1 MKPQTELPAP
11 AAESQTINLR
21 DPYLAAF
28 LAWLIPGAGHF
39 YQRRWGKGGLFMV
52 CILGTFFAGLVMGHG
67 RVVYASWRQNDQ
79 RFYYAG
85 QVCVGLPAMP
95 ALVQSLRMGSD
106 PPKAPLWDGFMAPPL
121 LSGEPAGQPVPG
133 NWAASQV
140 AAGVFE
146 ASDFPNLDL
155 QNPAPVVNYMQS
167 AGRSSPKAS
176 GGSPRDPY
184 NQLSDWN
191 LKMGAFFELGS
202 VYTLIAGLL
211 NVLAIYDAWG
221 GPVAA
226 FGPPLPPKKKETAA
240 AAA

>member
-1 MKPQTELPAP
+1 VKPQTELAAP

-95 ALVQSLRMGSD
+95 ALVQSLRLGAD
-106 PPKAPLWDGFMAPPL
+106 PPKAPLWGGFMAPPL
-121 LSGEPAGQPVPG
+121 LYGQAVPG
-133 NWAASQV
+133 DWAASRV
-140 AAGVFE
+140 AAGEFDE
-146 ASDFPNLDL
+146 TDFPNLNL
-155 QNPAPVVNYMQS
+155 QSPAAEVNYIHS
-167 AGRSSPKAS
+167 PGRDSPTAKAFV
-176 GGSPRDPY
+176 GGPRDPY

-221 GPVAA
+221 GPVAIFA
-226 FGPPLPPKKKETAA
+226 PSPSPEKKEPAA
-240 AAA
+240 A